1 MLYLTSTSG
10 FARTLIRT
18 SRFPQ
23 QKVQTSAHTPTFS
36 SQVTPSGVPSAYYK
50 VGLANVFSMNLPER
64 KKGVAVNNGGGV
76 NNGRITAAAGAG
88 GLNINMSNDESEF
101 VPNGSVPTDPFGGG
115 GSQKRLPTGSS
126 ATYPLIPSLNSYS
139 QRNRQYGK

>member
-1 MLYLTSTSG
+1 M
-10 FARTLIRT
+10 
-18 SRFPQ
+18 
-23 QKVQTSAHTPTFS
+23 QKSAHTPTTFS
-36 SQVTPSGVPSAYYK
+36 SQVTPSGVPSAYFK

-64 KKGVAVNNGGGV
+64 KEGVAVNNGGGV